1 MTISAMIGF
10 SGAAIAAYAYLP
22 QIHHLIAQRCSAGIS
37 IRAFGLWFVASGLIA
52 IRAIA
57 IGDAVFI
64 LLGAVQLIALSL
76 ILFYG
81 HKYRSL
87 VCAFHLTHPGAPAD
101 QHLSKGGPKHVQDSP
116 QSRHQARVRAAHTR

>member
-37 IRAFGLWFVASGLIA
+37 IRAFGLWLVATVLIA

-57 IGDAVFI
+57 IVDAVFI
-64 LLGAVQLIALSL
+64 LLGVVQLVALSL
-76 ILFYG
+76 ILFFG

-87 VCAFHLTHPGAPAD
+87 VCAFHLTHPGAPA
-101 QHLSKGGPKHVQDSP
+101 G
-116 QSRHQARVRAAHTR
+116 HT

>member
-1 MTISAMIGF
+1 MAISAMIGF

-22 QIHHLIAQRCSAGIS
+22 QIHHLIAQRCSAGVS

-87 VCAFHLTHPGAPAD
+87 VCAFHLAHPGAPAG
-101 QHLSKGGPKHVQDSP
+101 QHPSKGGPEHAKDSP
-116 QSRHQARVRAAHTR
+116 QSRDQARVRPARAR